1 MNGILL
7 NNSPQ
12 KFNIEKWGSNVFIR
26 TKHRL
31 LPAPPSKLGTLEDGR
46 KLASVCWSSL
56 WGISLPNCGSHFFSD
71 VLNQSS
77 TSKHRFWA
85 IFQKKLVCCSE
96 MCFLENLFSHKH
108 FFDKYIFKVAGLRVC
123 LLYKSKLFVWI
134 SFLLEKSECS
144 SHIQKCCLFILS
156 SKG

>member
-1 MNGILL
+1 MRNGALTCL
-7 NNSPQ
+7 SEQ
-12 KFNIEKWGSNVFIR
+12 STGCCL
-26 TKHRL
+26 H
-31 LPAPPSKLGTLEDGR
+31 LPANWGHWRMAE
-46 KLASVCWSSL
+46 SL
-56 WGISLPNCGSHFFSD
+56 HQFVEALSEEFLFPTVEATFFSD